1 MGTKGLSKMF
11 MHFLSVPWLTM
22 EPRASTMM
30 RNAINDVMS
39 FQYRQWWGVR
49 WLGKEYTQLM

>member
-1 MGTKGLSKMF
+1 MC

-39 FQYRQWWGVR
+39 YQFRQWWVGCG
-49 WLGKEYTQLM
+49 WLGKEYTQLMQKTT